1 MARETDT
8 LRAGEVLGE
17 GLHAREMER
26 HGVGLSEITFPIWWS
41 PKPSFRTMVAAG
53 SSSFDSLIV
62 SKLYQIL
69 FSLIPRYSILSLGI
83 SRRGKYPTPFL
94 KTGLRISVTEMPSL
108 YYRRLQ

>member
-8 LRAGEVLGE
+8 LRAGEVLDV
-17 GLHAREMER
+17 GLRAGEMER
-26 HGVGLSEITFPIWWS
+26 HGVGLSEITHFRYGGL

-69 FSLIPRYSILSLGI
+69 FSLIPRYS
-83 SRRGKYPTPFL
+83 FL
-94 KTGLRISVTEMPSL
+94 IIR
-108 YYRRLQ
+108 Q